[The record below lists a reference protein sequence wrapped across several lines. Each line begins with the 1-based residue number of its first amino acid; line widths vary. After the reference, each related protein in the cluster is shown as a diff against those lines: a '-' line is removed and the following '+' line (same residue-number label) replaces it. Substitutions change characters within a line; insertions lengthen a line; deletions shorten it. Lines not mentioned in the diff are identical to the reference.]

1 MGKEDFAIARERSHH
16 APHRRKRYGQSK
28 VPGAT
33 LRYIQGISTKLLAK
47 HDLWTI
53 EYRPVQVTMCVENR
67 RSVVLTLRAYRR
79 KYRGKRAPSDSTIR
93 RLVPNFLEFGTVGD
107 RHYEFAGIY
116 TWDTGCK
123 QEGQI
128 AGFVR
133 PDTDWIQTTLRK
145 PIKELKRIER
155 EYLRSH

>member
-53 EYRPVQVTMCVENR
+53 EYRPVQ
-67 RSVVLTLRAYRR
+67 
-79 KYRGKRAPSDSTIR
+79 G
-93 RLVPNFLEFGTVGD
+93 
-107 RHYEFAGIY
+107 HYEFAGIY